1 MSDNAL
7 STFVYDNSSDFEQMD
22 HGDKILPRVRL
33 IQPTSPEATDDNP
46 ITPGS
51 FIDASIR
58 QVVVAPGKTTKFI
71 PLLWWKE
78 WLEWNPNKQAPK
90 AERLLDK
97 SNDPMGALATI
108 CRQREKVIASDGKEM
123 FRVTEVYNAVGA
135 LPEITGDYTGLFM
148 FQFSRTAHYPFKVL
162 LNSIDR
168 LKITDPND
176 ETSKMKSPLFGA
188 AWEFGSERKRNDK
201 NETWFVPKFGQ
212 ATLLDKETLM
222 FLAPIATRL
231 REDRKTYM
239 AQASAAHDEEV
250 SDTSSASASASGDSP
265 F

>member
-7 STFVYDNSSDFEQMD
+7 STFVYDSSSDFEQMD

-46 ITPGS
+46 INPGS
-51 FIDASIR
+51 FIDSSIR
-58 QVVVAPGKTTKFI
+58 QIVVAPGKTTKF
-71 PLLWWKE
+71 LLLMWWKE
-78 WLEWNPNKQAPK
+78 WLEWNSNKQAPK
-90 AERLLDK
+90 AERLLSK
-97 SNDPMGALATI
+97 SNDPMGALASI
-108 CRQREKVIASDGKEM
+108 CRSREKVIASDGKEM
-123 FRVTEVYNAVGA
+123 FRVTEVYNAIGA
-135 LPEITGDYTGLFM
+135 LPEVTGDYTGLFM

-168 LKITDPND
+168 LKISDPNN
-176 ETSKMKSPLFGA
+176 ETSKIKAPLFGA

-201 NETWFVPKFGQ
+201 NETWFVPKFGA
-212 ATLLDKETLM
+212 ATLLDKDTLM

-239 AQASAAHDEEV
+239 AQASAAHDEETDAPTKV
-250 SDTSSASASASGDSP
+250 NNAAPDNSP